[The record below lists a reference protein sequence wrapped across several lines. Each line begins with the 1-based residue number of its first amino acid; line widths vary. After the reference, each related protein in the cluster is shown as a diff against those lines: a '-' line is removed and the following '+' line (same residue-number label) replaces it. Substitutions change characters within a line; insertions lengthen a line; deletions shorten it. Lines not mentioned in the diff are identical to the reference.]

1 MAHKFEWCSDP
12 MPWLEAICLST
23 AAICGKIQQQQ
34 QLFISFFIFFS
45 MPDLPNFKEFHIATR
60 LSGLQ
65 TLMCKLFR
73 DLMGSFPQEKT

>member
-34 QLFISFFIFFS
+34 QQLFISFFIFFF
-45 MPDLPNFKEFHIATR
+45 NA
-60 LSGLQ
+60 
-65 TLMCKLFR
+65 
-73 DLMGSFPQEKT
+73 

>member
-34 QLFISFFIFFS
+34 FIYFFTYFF
-45 MPDLPNFKEFHIATR
+45 NA
-60 LSGLQ
+60 
-65 TLMCKLFR
+65 
-73 DLMGSFPQEKT
+73 